1 MSKKPKEQDYKPS
14 ASDKASASVA
24 MAEYQF
30 FKQKYDP
37 LLQQMRDQSLSDD
50 TTRTLRARAGAD
62 TMQAL
67 TSEPNFQQT
76 QNIGSAGDLAQAYT
90 GQLGLAAQQGKKI
103 QNQAQTNVLGIAR
116 KQAADAQSGMA
127 QASRL
132 DTSQAL
138 ARAQAKQ
145 DVAQAKYNAAAKL
158 GTQFIGQGIK
168 NMRSGPSGTF
178 FNPQV
183 GTDLYGGA
191 IMAKNAAERSAY
203 QQGRNVQGMYFP
215 NSYDPNSDFY
225 KGRG

>member
-1 MSKKPKEQDYKPS
+1 MSKKPKAQDYKPS
-14 ASDKASASVA
+14 ESDKASASVA

-37 LLQQMRDQSLSDD
+37 LLQQMRDKSLSDD

-67 TSEPNFQQT
+67 TSEPTFQQT

-90 GQLGLAAQQGKKI
+90 GQLGLASEQGKKI
-103 QNQAQTNVLGIAR
+103 QNQAQTNVLGISR

-145 DVAQAKYNAAAKL
+145 DVAQAKFNAAVKL
-158 GTQFIGQGIK
+158 GTTFAGQGMK
-168 NMRSGPSGTF
+168 NLASGPAGTF
-178 FNPQV
+178 FTPQV
-183 GTDLYGGA
+183 AETDQGGA
-191 IMAKNAAERSAY
+191 IMA
-203 QQGRNVQGMYFP
+203 RNLTDRFRYSNNM
-215 NSYDPNSDFY
+215 DF
-225 KGRG
+225 KR